1 MVKNGF
7 DFKVHSMVSG
17 GIIAHISSLTKKTT
31 EQLLMICN
39 SSKTTYNVLSHTH
52 LVDICV
58 CGMGWFNIGTGVLW
72 QKKQTSDLDFP
83 RLASENI
90 ILSN

>member
-7 DFKVHSMVSG
+7 DCKVHSMVSG
-17 GIIAHISSLTKKTT
+17 GIIARISPLTKIIPFCHYSQGIP

-58 CGMGWFNIGTGVLW
+58 
-72 QKKQTSDLDFP
+72 
-83 RLASENI
+83 
-90 ILSN
+90 